1 MLHGR
6 LWLREEHIDVSKP
19 GIMRIR
25 GKNTLIPTG
34 KAQKRRAFPPK
45 KIAKFQKYRKGSRK
59 CLNCGKTW
67 RLPAKSRFDTH
78 LKTL

>member
-6 LWLREEHIDVSKP
+6 LWLREEHMDVSKP

-45 KIAKFQKYRKGSRK
+45 KICKISKVKEGQQEMLKLRKNLEIAGE
-59 CLNCGKTW
+59 
-67 RLPAKSRFDTH
+67 KSI
-78 LKTL
+78 

>member
-34 KAQKRRAFPPK
+34 KAQKRRAFLPE
-45 KIAKFQKYRKGSRK
+45 KICKISKVQEGQQEMLKLRKNLEIAGE
-59 CLNCGKTW
+59 
-67 RLPAKSRFDTH
+67 KSI
-78 LKTL
+78 

>member
-25 GKNTLIPTG
+25 GRTPLF
-34 KAQKRRAFPPK
+34 QLERPK
-45 KIAKFQKYRKGSRK
+45 KESLSSEKICKISKVQEGQQEMLKLRKNLEIAGE
-59 CLNCGKTW
+59 
-67 RLPAKSRFDTH
+67 KSI
-78 LKTL
+78 